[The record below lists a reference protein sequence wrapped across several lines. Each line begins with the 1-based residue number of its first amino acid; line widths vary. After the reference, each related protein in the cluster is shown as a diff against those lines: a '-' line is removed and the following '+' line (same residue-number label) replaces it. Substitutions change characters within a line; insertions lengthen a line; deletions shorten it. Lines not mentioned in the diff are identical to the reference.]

1 MDAWDP
7 DKPLPPDILA
17 RLLAVMPLKEHLP
30 GQHDQAD
37 HGRWASDSEFRNTN
51 SDAENAV
58 DAGFKIK
65 TVTRGGDK
73 ALTIRRYAA
82 TGTAQQEFSKVRQRV
97 ETLEKTNYA
106 EQERI
111 SAQLLPA
118 LTKLMSTTPFAGN
131 EELWVQNATS
141 DQINEMIS
149 QGFTD
154 PADIA
159 AAKSLIEVR
168 AADRALQA
176 LRGLT
181 SNAPENPHGYFGRHE
196 GQETYLVEDVDGKP
210 VGVVRYHIDEDLKN
224 INVEEMVE
232 LGVAP
237 GMVTMAVGAAMKH
250 AAEKGFSVS
259 FPRTYFSGRAFAT
272 PNGSEPGIFGWGDKL
287 MEIGVPNV
295 ELDGKDARYNTAS
308 YLVSAGDVKDWT
320 RVALEDVDKM
330 FGLPSAWKKD
340 PSKPFDPPPSEITT
354 YLQHQQM
361 VLKAKATPSP
371 GMKLSLEEIGT
382 VQSWQSMDWRG
393 INQAA
398 AIMSENP
405 VDGLVGSDLE
415 GSDMDTIVEEL
426 DSIAA
431 RNSAEED
438 WILWRGVSAPG
449 LKGNPGADPR
459 REAGMIAAIRGAG
472 EGGIIESGKFVSMTT
487 DEAVA
492 SSFADDR
499 MLRISVP
506 AATKGF
512 WIENLA
518 AANPDLPKFLNEK
531 EFVTARGTKYRVDK
545 IDENHPEYGFYA
557 ELTVV
562 P

>member
-7 DKPLPPDILA
+7 DKPLPPDIVA
-17 RLLAVMPLKEHLP
+17 RLLASITLKEHLP
-30 GQHDQAD
+30 GQHDQDD
-37 HGRWASDSEFRNTN
+37 HGKWAADREGRDSK
-51 SDAENAV
+51 SKAENAIA
-58 DAGFKIK
+58 AGAKIK
-65 TVTRGGDK
+65 RVTSGGDQG
-73 ALTIRRYAA
+73 LTLRRY
-82 TGTAQQEFSKVRQRV
+82 GVGRSSGEEFQKLANRLGDLRRANN
-97 ETLEKTNYA
+97 ETLGGV
-106 EQERI
+106 QD
-111 SAQLLPA
+111 QLTPVLE
-118 LTKLMSTTPFAGN
+118 KLMADTPFAGN
-131 EELWVQNATS
+131 EQRWIDNATDKAIKGLIAS
-141 DQINEMIS
+141 
-149 QGFTD
+149 GLTD

-159 AAKSLIEVR
+159 AANRLLEVR
-168 AADRALQA
+168 TTERAIAALSSVV
-176 LRGLT
+176 
-181 SNAPENPHGYFGRHE
+181 SNAPEQRLLDENNMPLPKGE
-196 GQETYLVEDVDGKP
+196 TQETYFIEDVDGKA
-210 VGVVRYHIDEDLKN
+210 VGIVQYVTKLEDKT
-224 INVEEMVE
+224 IEVKQMVE
-232 LGVAP
+232 LGVAR
-237 GMVTMAVGAAMKH
+237 GMVTMAVGAAMKQ
-250 AAEKGFSVS
+250 AGEKGLSVI
-259 FPRTYFSGRAFAT
+259 FPGSYISARASDSPSLGVVAWK
-272 PNGSEPGIFGWGDKL
+272 EKL
-287 MEIGVPNV
+287 QEIGVPFEGIADRGEAV
-295 ELDGKDARYNTAS
+295 IS
-308 YLVSAGDVKDWT
+308 SVGDVKDWAN
-320 RVALEDVDKM
+320 VALERVDKLW
-330 FGLPSAWKKD
+330 GLPSTWKKD
-340 PSKPFDPPPSEITT
+340 PSKPFDAPPSVYDTHV
-354 YLQHQQM
+354 QHQAM
-361 VLKAKATPSP
+361 IEAAKDSPSP
-371 GMKLSLEEIGT
+371 GMKLSLEEIST
-382 VQSWQSMDWRG
+382 VQSWQSMDWRT

-405 VDGLVGSDLE
+405 VDGLIGSDLE
-415 GSDMDTIVEEL
+415 GSDMDVIVEEL
-426 DSIAA
+426 DSIAE

-518 AANPDLPKFLNEK
+518 AANPNLPKFLNEK